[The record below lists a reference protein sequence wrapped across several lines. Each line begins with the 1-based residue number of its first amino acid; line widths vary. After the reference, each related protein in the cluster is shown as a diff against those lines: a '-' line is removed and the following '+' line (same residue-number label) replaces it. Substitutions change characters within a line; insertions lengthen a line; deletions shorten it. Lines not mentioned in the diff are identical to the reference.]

1 MLPSH
6 RLKPLTTLAINLAIG
21 LALCLAL
28 PSAAAAVEPSAD
40 SPADARH
47 PNIVFIVGDDLG
59 VNDLSCY
66 GRRDQPT
73 PHLDRLANEGI
84 RFTSAYAAQS
94 VCSPTRAAL
103 MTGKTPARL
112 HLTTFLSGRPDA
124 ASQLLLQANIEQ
136 QLPLAEQTIAELLKP
151 AGYATACLGKWHLG
165 GKGFLPTDQG
175 FDMYF
180 PGHANTTPAAGEG
193 GKGEYELTAQAEK
206 FLEANKDRP
215 FLLYIPHNCPHVPL
229 AAKPELIEKHQGAF
243 NPIYAAMIETLDD
256 CVGRVVAKVD
266 ALGLAERTIIV
277 FTSDNGGLH
286 VPEGPNTPATH
297 NTPFRAGKGFCYEGG
312 LRIPLIVRWPN
323 HVTKGKIM
331 DTPVI
336 STDWVPTL
344 LELTNIA
351 PAEKLDGVSLAGL
364 LTRGDALPARPLF
377 WHMPHYMN
385 QGSLPSG
392 AVREGV
398 WKLIEHYEDGR
409 CELFNL
415 ASDVGETA
423 DLAAQEPGR
432 VAELRGKLENWRREV
447 NAQENAPNPAFNA
460 LPWRALYQDV
470 DVSRLAPEASAVPMG
485 ARLKEWRAL
494 MNQVVSQKKQPPG
507 GDSAGATSDSALPAS
522 IGLGA
527 GATLLH
533 ARDAKVHGMKLRY
546 EPQPHKD
553 TLGFWIVK
561 DDWAEWEFESP
572 KAGNFEVQLLQGCG
586 KGSGGAEI
594 EVATAGQTLT
604 MTVEE
609 TGHFQRFIPRTI
621 GTVKLDQPGKYTLSV
636 KAKTK
641 PHGAVMDLRRVTLR
655 AAP

>member
-1 MLPSH
+1 MFQSH
-6 RLKPLTTLAINLAIG
+6 HLTFPTCLAIAS
-21 LALCLAL
+21 ALCLAL
-28 PSAAAAVEPSAD
+28 PSAATGAELAAAPAAD
-40 SPADARH
+40 SQAAARR

-73 PHLDRLANEGI
+73 PHLDRLAGEGI

-124 ASQLLLQANIEQ
+124 ASQLLLQAKIEQ

-165 GKGFLPTDQG
+165 GKGFSPTDQG
-175 FDMYF
+175 FDMHF
-180 PGHANTTPAAGEG
+180 PGHANTKPSADEG

-229 AAKPELIEKHQGAF
+229 AAKAELVAKHRDAF

-266 ALGLAERTIIV
+266 ALGLAQRTIIV

-286 VPEGPNTPATH
+286 VPETPHTPATH

-323 HVTKGKIM
+323 HVLQGKVV

-344 LELTNIA
+344 LELANIA

-392 AVREGV
+392 AVRDGN

-415 ASDVGETA
+415 AGDISETT

-432 VAELRGKLENWRREV
+432 VAELRGKLEAWRREV
-447 NAQENAPNPAFNA
+447 NAQENAPNPDFNA
-460 LPWRALYQDV
+460 IPWRALYQDV
-470 DVSRLAPEASAVPMG
+470 DVSRLTPDATAVPMEE
-485 ARLKEWRAL
+485 RLKDWRAL
-494 MNQVVSQKKQPPG
+494 MNGVVSQKKQPPA
-507 GDSAGATSDSALPAS
+507 GDSAGAESAEP
-522 IGLGA
+522 GA
-527 GATLLH
+527 GAIVLH

-553 TLGFWIVK
+553 TLGFWVVK

-572 KAGNFEVQLLQGCG
+572 KAGSFEVQLLQGCG

-594 EVATAGQTLT
+594 EVAAAGQTLA

-621 GTVKLDQPGKYTLSV
+621 GTVKLEQRGKYTLSV

-655 AAP
+655 TAP